1 MKLTRRIQSIKPSP
15 TLELSAKVG
24 ALKAEGKDII
34 GFAAGEPD
42 FDTPDNIKEAAV
54 IALREGKTIY
64 TAVSGIQEL
73 KDAIIAKLKRDNGVS
88 YKREEIIVSCGAK
101 HSLYNIAMT
110 ILEEGD
116 DVIIPAPYWVSY
128 IDIVCLTGATPV
140 IVETTKESG
149 FRLSPEQFAA
159 AITPRTRAIFLNYPN
174 NPTGATYTREQLQE
188 LARIAVKNEIMIIS
202 DEVYEKIIYT
212 PEPHVSIASLGE
224 DVKDFTITVN
234 SLSKTYSMTGWRIG
248 YAAASK
254 KLVNAMT
261 NIQSQSTSNPT
272 SIAQYAAVEA
282 LNGPQDIIES
292 RRLEF
297 ENRKDYILK
306 RIETIPGVTCDNP
319 DGTFYI
325 FADFSAHYDK
335 KHNGLNIDNSV
346 KMAGF
351 LLEEGNVALVPGIAF
366 GNDSCLRLTFASS
379 IETIKEGLDR
389 IASTLQKLE

>member
-54 IALREGKTIY
+54 IALRQGKTIY
-64 TAVSGIQEL
+64 TAVSGIPEL
-73 KDAIIAKLKRDNGVS
+73 KDAITAKLKRDNGVS

-248 YAAASK
+248 YAAANK
-254 KLVNAMT
+254 KLVSAMT

-272 SIAQYAAVEA
+272 SIAQYASVEA
-282 LNGPQDIIES
+282 LNGPQDTIES

-297 ENRKDYILK
+297 EKRKDYILK

-389 IASTLQKLE
+389 INNTLKRLE

>member
-24 ALKAEGKDII
+24 TLNAEGKDII

-54 IALREGKTIY
+54 TALRQGKTIY
-64 TAVSGIQEL
+64 TAVSGIPEL
-73 KDAIIAKLKRDNGVS
+73 KEAIAAKLDRDNGIS
-88 YKREEIIVSCGAK
+88 YKKEEIIVSCGAK

-149 FRLSPEQFAA
+149 VKLSPEQFSA

-234 SLSKTYSMTGWRIG
+234 SLSKTYAMTGWRIG

-297 ENRKDYILK
+297 EKRKDYILK
-306 RIETIPGVTCDNP
+306 RIETIQGVTCDNP

-325 FADFSAHYDK
+325 FADFSAYYDK
-335 KHNGLNIDNSV
+335 KYNGLNIDNSV

-389 IASTLQKLE
+389 IASTLQRLE

>member
-1 MKLTRRIQSIKPSP
+1 
-15 TLELSAKVG
+15 
-24 ALKAEGKDII
+24 
-34 GFAAGEPD
+34 
-42 FDTPDNIKEAAV
+42 
-54 IALREGKTIY
+54 
-64 TAVSGIQEL
+64 
-73 KDAIIAKLKRDNGVS
+73 
-88 YKREEIIVSCGAK
+88 
-101 HSLYNIAMT
+101 
-110 ILEEGD
+110 

-248 YAAASK
+248 YAAANK
-254 KLVNAMT
+254 KLVSAMT

-272 SIAQYAAVEA
+272 SIAQYASVEA
-282 LNGPQDIIES
+282 LNGPQDTIES

-297 ENRKDYILK
+297 EKRKDYILK

-389 IASTLQKLE
+389 INNTLKRLE